1 MATKKLAEPNTYAM
15 TNEVKD
21 WIEQAMSRMK
31 HMQGTIDRLKK
42 ENEELKSY
50 RKWAEHKIL
59 RSDQEE

>member
-1 MATKKLAEPNTYAM
+1 MATKKLAPEKTYAM
-15 TNEVKD
+15 PQEVKD
-21 WIEQAMSRMK
+21 WIEQATSRIK
-31 HMQGTIDRLKK
+31 HLQGTIDRLKK